1 MRCLL
6 VLAVV
11 WAAVVQT
18 GGQLTGNVIDYAHTD
33 CTNRPELDVHSNP
46 YSYSFSFDAHQ
57 VEGHIC
63 MMTIATPIGMS
74 YIRNIV
80 TELDYSLQDADIDQT
95 STDLIVMQQFNLSDT
110 ETANAAVPSHLVI
123 KPAIGPASMSAQCYF
138 PFQCMPCTGLC
149 ALSVSNWCRTNSLC
163 SMVSPG
169 CAAACVDTC
178 VKYYSCTCP
187 QSSQTIGCPRVHT
200 LRLEQPIVLATNAL
214 VNGAP
219 ERADQIVTW
228 CLPSAQAA
236 LVRLYVKN
244 FIGHILHCA
253 QFVAKFG

>member
-1 MRCLL
+1 MAL
-6 VLAVV
+6 VH
-11 WAAVVQT
+11 T
-18 GGQLTGNVIDYAHTD
+18 GAQITGNVVDYAHSD
-33 CTNRPELDVHSNP
+33 CTNRPELDMHSNAF
-46 YSYSFSFDAHQ
+46 SYSFTFDAQQ

-63 MMTIATPIGMS
+63 MMIIATPTGMS

-80 TELDYSLQDADIDQT
+80 TELDYSLRDMDIDQ
-95 STDLIVMQQFNLSDT
+95 SFTDLVVMQQFNLSET
-110 ETANAAVPSHLVI
+110 ETANAVVPSQLVI
-123 KPAIGPASMSAQCYF
+123 HPAIGPASMSAQCYF

-149 ALSVSNWCRTNSLC
+149 ALSVTNWCRTNSLC
-163 SMVSPG
+163 SMVPAG
-169 CAAACVDTC
+169 CAAACVAAC

-187 QSSQTIGCPRVHT
+187 QSSFTLGCPQVHT
-200 LRLEQPIVLATNAL
+200 LRLEQPIVLTTDAL

-219 ERADQIVTW
+219 EKSDQIVTW

-244 FIGHILHCA
+244 FLGHILHCA